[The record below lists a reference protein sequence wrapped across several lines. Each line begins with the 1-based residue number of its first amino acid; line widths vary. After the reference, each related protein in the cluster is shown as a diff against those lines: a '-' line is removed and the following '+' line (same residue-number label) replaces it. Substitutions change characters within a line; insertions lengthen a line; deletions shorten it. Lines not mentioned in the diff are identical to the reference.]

1 MELPPPWEIK
11 ESKNFPGRCFYYN
24 KVTQESTWIRP
35 IPYPGNRIPWPPAV
49 FVLQILIKHSL
60 LKNPVSPKGP
70 VTRTQEEA
78 KNLVKQIINDIV
90 NESVP
95 FEEEAKK
102 YSDDESAE
110 NGGIIGW
117 IKRSEKSQ
125 QIQESIW
132 QLRIGEMSPPVNT
145 DEGIYLFLRRG

>member
-1 MELPPPWEIK
+1 M
-11 ESKNFPGRCFYYN
+11 
-24 KVTQESTWIRP
+24 
-35 IPYPGNRIPWPPAV
+35 
-49 FVLQILIKHSL
+49 
-60 LKNPVSPKGP
+60 
-70 VTRTQEEA
+70 TRTQEEA